1 MKREFPKEPPLIYGF
16 MNYYC
21 ENCGEVFT
29 MNLEVGVEDHGEHGR
44 KHQPCPFVIRHDK
57 CGGFA
62 HDCSGVIPYSIGQ
75 FRAKPGTWYFAYD
88 DSGEKHA
95 CGKSSIYGYKAEE
108 GE

>member
-1 MKREFPKEPPLIYGF
+1 MKEVYLKEPPIIYGY
-16 MNYYC
+16 MIYEC
-21 ENCGEVFT
+21 EKCGERFR
-29 MNLEVGVEDHGEHGR
+29 MDLECGVEDHGDHGIP
-44 KHQPCPFVIRHDK
+44 HQPCPFVIRHDK

>member
-95 CGKSSIYGYKAEE
+95 CGKSSIYGYKAED